1 MATKRR
7 REYLIY
13 LDKAK
18 EAALA
23 AIDSFNGVN
32 QPYRVEATLLLLANA
47 WELLAKAILIQKKES
62 IKQGKRGD
70 TISAEKAVHKL
81 LSKKLIE
88 KNEAEI
94 VQQIVSLRNAAA
106 HQYLP
111 EIPEEISHH
120 LLYFSS
126 KFFRNVVKR
135 IFPSHGKSLDRNY
148 LSITFTDMTTYADKV
163 QKLVSRVK
171 KSKNDKRLVWLL
183 ERGIDFDGNLY
194 KTEKQFEAKFKGKK
208 KILPYLAIGEFIKT
222 SDMVRIV
229 PVEAPKNYTADIT
242 LRKGKATD
250 PTLPVIVKKTDIEE
264 DYPYL
269 TKELAK
275 ELGVSVN
282 KLVSIAAK
290 KKMKGDPKY
299 HQELRTSKN
308 SCVHRY
314 SEAAKAL
321 FQSEIAKQNET

>member
-1 MATKRR
+1 MVTRRR

-23 AIDSFNGVN
+23 SVDSFNRVN

-47 WELLAKAILIQKKES
+47 WELLAKAILVQAKES
-62 IKQGKRGD
+62 ITQGQRGD
-70 TISAEKAVHKL
+70 SISAEKAIHKL
-81 LSKKLIE
+81 QSLKKVE
-88 KNEAEI
+88 KHEAEL

-111 EIPEEISHH
+111 DMPEEVSHH

-126 KFFRNVVKR
+126 KFFREVIKR
-135 IFPSHGKSLDRNY
+135 SFPSHAKDLDKNY

-163 QKLVSRVK
+163 QRMVSRVK
-171 KSKNDKRLVWLL
+171 KSENDKRLIWLL
-183 ERGIDFDGNLY
+183 NRGIEFDGKLY
-194 KTEKQFEAKFKGKK
+194 STEKQFEAKYRGKK
-208 KILPYLAIGEFIKT
+208 KIMPYLAISDFVKT

-229 PVEAPKNYTADIT
+229 PVEAPKNYTADVN

-250 PTLPVIVKKTDIEE
+250 PTLPVVVTKTDIDK

-269 TKELAK
+269 TKELAAQ
-275 ELGVSVN
+275 LGTTVN
-282 KLVSIAAK
+282 RLVAIAK
-290 KKMKGDPKY
+290 DKSMKGDEKY
-299 HQELRTSKN
+299 HQELRTSKTG
-308 SCVHRY
+308 SVHRY
-314 SEAAKAL
+314 SEAAKSL
-321 FQSEIAKQNET
+321 FQQELAR

>member
-1 MATKRR
+1 MATRRR

-23 AIDSFNGVN
+23 AIDSFNRVN

-47 WELLAKAILIQKKES
+47 WELLAKAILVQAKES
-62 IKQGKRGD
+62 IKHGQRGD

-81 LSKKLIE
+81 LLKKLID

-111 EIPEEISHH
+111 DMPEEISHH

-126 KFFRNVVKR
+126 KFFRKVVKR
-135 IFPSHGKSLDRNY
+135 FFPSHAKDLDRNY

-163 QKLVSRVK
+163 QKMVARVK
-171 KSKNDKRLVWLL
+171 KSNNDKRLVWLL
-183 ERGIDFDGNLY
+183 ERGIEFDGNLY
-194 KTEKQFEAKFKGKK
+194 STEKQFEAKYKNKNK
-208 KILPYLAIGEFIKT
+208 VLPYLAIGEFVKT
-222 SDMVRIV
+222 SDMVRVV

-250 PTLPVIVKKTDIEE
+250 PTLPVLVKKTDIDE

-269 TKELAK
+269 TKELATM
-275 ELGVSVN
+275 LGVSVN
-282 KLVSIAAK
+282 ALVSIAAK
-290 KKMKGDPKY
+290 KNMKGDTKY
-299 HQELRTSKN
+299 HQELRTSKTG
-308 SCVHRY
+308 CVHRY
-314 SEAAKAL
+314 SEAAKSL
-321 FQSEIAKQNET
+321 FMSELTKQNES